1 MSPPKSELRI
11 SALQRRDGLGDEAR
25 SGFASRLASVGPRLV
40 LEFSPAG
47 GKLVTSL
54 YSPIGSEPDPMPLAA
69 ALHAADVQLVL
80 PVDWSHGSPLIFRR
94 WIPGDRLAVGPLG
107 IAEPLPDAPEL
118 EPDVLVLPLV
128 AFDRRGQRI
137 GYGAGNYD
145 QTLRALRRRKAVRVI
160 GVAYAMQE
168 ELFIPNEP
176 HDEPVDLVVTDRD
189 TLVCRD

>member
-1 MSPPKSELRI
+1 MSFSKSEHRT
-11 SALQRRDGLGDEAR
+11 SALQRRDGVGDGAKVD
-25 SGFASRLASVGPRLV
+25 FAARLASVGPRLV

-47 GKLVTSL
+47 GQLVTSL
-54 YSPIGSEPDPMPLAA
+54 YSPIGSEPDPMPLAV
-69 ALHAADVQLVL
+69 ALNAADVPLVL

-94 WIPGDRLAVGPLG
+94 WTPGDRLAIGPLG

-118 EPDVLVLPLV
+118 EPDVLFLPLV
-128 AFDRRGQRI
+128 AFDRRGHRI

-160 GVAYAMQE
+160 GIAYAMQE
-168 ELFIPNEP
+168 ELIIPNEP

-189 TLVCRD
+189 TLVCQE